1 MGLFWD
7 RFGTAAGATTMPER
21 DRCGTA
27 TRVTIYLFGC
37 SKGGVGKS
45 TMTVN
50 TAAHFAIEGRR
61 VCIADGDEQQ
71 HANSW
76 CISRLRA
83 GANLPR
89 VHAQVL
95 SGSIAEPLRALAPE
109 YDDIVIDAG
118 GHDAKEMRSAM
129 RVADALIMPFAAS
142 QFDLYAVE
150 TMAELI
156 EAARE
161 YNPKLFA
168 IAFINKAETNWV
180 RSRTAHAAVEFISS
194 FPSIRCAECIIHLR
208 TAPFTDSIEGG
219 RSVFE
224 LGRSGQKAADEVATL
239 IAEVQKGLA
248 QHVSATT

>member
-1 MGLFWD
+1 M
-7 RFGTAAGATTMPER
+7 TT
-21 DRCGTA
+21 
-27 TRVTIYLFGC
+27 YLYGC

-45 TMTVN
+45 TIAVN
-50 TAAHFAIEGRR
+50 TAAHLAIEGRR
-61 VCIADGDEQQ
+61 VCLADGDEQQ

-76 CISRLRA
+76 TISRLRI
-83 GANLPR
+83 GASLPR
-89 VHAQVL
+89 IYSQVL
-95 SGSIAEPLRALAPE
+95 SGSIAEPLRTLAPE

-118 GHDAKEMRSAM
+118 GHDSKEMRSAM
-129 RVADALIMPFAAS
+129 RVADVIVMPFAAS

-168 IAFINKAETNWV
+168 LAFINKAETNWV
-180 RSRTAHAAVEFISS
+180 RSKTARAAVEFIAS
-194 FPSIRCAECIIHLR
+194 FPVMRCAETIVHLR

-224 LGRSGQKAADEVATL
+224 LGRGGQKAADEVAAL
-239 IAEVQKGLA
+239 FVEAQKGI
-248 QHVSATT
+248 VSDDVQPQANA